1 MTPNLPVSGTGSYY
15 YKDASGVGLV
25 STEDMV
31 VMMDEMGI
39 ETNLDI
45 DKILEI
51 GNMVERI
58 VGRRLRSEAIKN
70 GRIPKFLKGEQY

>member
-1 MTPNLPVSGTGSYY
+1 
-15 YKDASGVGLV
+15 
-25 STEDMV
+25 MV

-51 GNMVERI
+51 GNMVEKI
-58 VGRRLRSEAIKN
+58 VGRRLRSESIKN
-70 GRIPKFLKGEQY
+70 GRIPKELSGRK